1 MSLQL
6 KPAESQARLHRG
18 PAFGYFSLKEAP
30 VVDVDLVGDSGL
42 ARFDEEPSVGF

>member
-6 KPAESQARLHRG
+6 RPAALQARLHRG

-30 VVDVDLVGDSGL
+30 ADDADFVGDLGL